1 MKERV
6 NWNDYRAAMDDLPIS
21 NDFEARVCAVA
32 SRVPAAA
39 PPKRKQHA
47 GWGGLGRS
55 RAAFARAAVVAVACL
70 ALAGTAYATVSLD
83 DLAAIA
89 AGAGDEEAAVAFAE
103 AFTEGNGV
111 AVDETQ
117 RVGDF
122 DFTLCGVAMGRNFT
136 AASPEVKVDRTYAVL
151 AVSRADGEPITDEA
165 LAQADEAWLASGT
178 PQADGSIEIDHSS
191 TNRSED
197 GFSAGGPA
205 LADLFVTPVVAGDD
219 DWSVGRKEYSLVS
232 YDADG
237 VMYLLA
243 DVADLRDVSGRAYL
257 AVYRG
262 WGQFPGDELFV
273 QNPDGTVSF
282 AEGVAG
288 ALFEIPKF

>member
-103 AFTEGNGV
+103 SFTEGNGV
-111 AVDETQ
+111 DDDPAGGRFRLHAV
-117 RVGDF
+117 RGGDGPQF
-122 DFTLCGVAMGRNFT
+122 YCGVAR
-136 AASPEVKVDRTYAVL
+136 
-151 AVSRADGEPITDEA
+151 GE
-165 LAQADEAWLASGT
+165 
-178 PQADGSIEIDHSS
+178 
-191 TNRSED
+191 
-197 GFSAGGPA
+197 GGPY
-205 LADLFVTPVVAGDD
+205 LCRAG
-219 DWSVGRKEYSLVS
+219 REP
-232 YDADG
+232 
-237 VMYLLA
+237 
-243 DVADLRDVSGRAYL
+243 R
-257 AVYRG
+257 
-262 WGQFPGDELFV
+262 
-273 QNPDGTVSF
+273 
-282 AEGVAG
+282 
-288 ALFEIPKF
+288 

>member
-122 DFTLCGVAMGRNFT
+122 DFALCGVAM
-136 AASPEVKVDRTYAVL
+136 AA
-151 AVSRADGEPITDEA
+151 I
-165 LAQADEAWLASGT
+165 
-178 PQADGSIEIDHSS
+178 
-191 TNRSED
+191 
-197 GFSAGGPA
+197 
-205 LADLFVTPVVAGDD
+205 
-219 DWSVGRKEYSLVS
+219 
-232 YDADG
+232 
-237 VMYLLA
+237 LL
-243 DVADLRDVSGRAYL
+243 RR
-257 AVYRG
+257 R
-262 WGQFPGDELFV
+262 PR
-273 QNPDGTVSF
+273 
-282 AEGVAG
+282 
-288 ALFEIPKF
+288 